1 MASKYTPATL
11 NTVHISSSV
20 SLSLL
25 RHTSEHYPQLFS
37 GALLG
42 FEDESLIDVTHG
54 FPYPYPD
61 QYEGG
66 SFRSRSGGQYQKDL
80 LENFKKLGYG
90 IEFLGWFQSTVSGNF
105 VTNQLIE
112 GLAQQQLINSNAF
125 ILINN
130 LSSVGQEVSIKALR
144 LSTGF
149 MNAYVDGKWK
159 SKDLESNKI
168 SYLNIFEELNLEI
181 SNQKLVDV
189 YLSSLSLKPSTESE
203 LDVLNLLS
211 NQNATGQLLESLSGQ
226 VDSFNYDQN
235 NFNYYQRQYQKEQS
249 KIQQWKQQRKLE
261 NLERAKK
268 GEKELDTEEWKTI
281 FKLPNE
287 PSRYNNM
294 LYSSAIDVLAD
305 DILKKCDEELTK
317 SFAIERKL
325 TASE

>member
-1 MASKYTPATL
+1 MEMGNQRIWNPTKF
-11 NTVHISSSV
+11 HI
-20 SLSLL
+20 
-25 RHTSEHYPQLFS
+25 
-37 GALLG
+37 
-42 FEDESLIDVTHG
+42 
-54 FPYPYPD
+54 
-61 QYEGG
+61 
-66 SFRSRSGGQYQKDL
+66 
-80 LENFKKLGYG
+80 
-90 IEFLGWFQSTVSGNF
+90 
-105 VTNQLIE
+105 
-112 GLAQQQLINSNAF
+112 
-125 ILINN
+125 
-130 LSSVGQEVSIKALR
+130 
-144 LSTGF
+144 
-149 MNAYVDGKWK
+149 
-159 SKDLESNKI
+159 
-168 SYLNIFEELNLEI
+168 LNIFEELNLEI